1 MSILSRFRDVMKANM
16 HDLVTKA
23 EDPEKMMNNY
33 MKQLNMD
40 IGKVKSETASVAAE
54 EKRAKRALDE
64 AKAEVNKLQ
73 RYAEKAV
80 ESGNEEQALQ
90 FLDRK
95 AAQAEKLGDLESA
108 YERASSNKKNMK
120 QMHDKLSSDLNVL
133 EKRHAELNGKIAATA
148 AQQKLNAMGSNADV
162 SGSVFDVI
170 EEKVNKAYDEAMAI
184 AELREQ
190 PKDDLDELIAQLE
203 RENNNSSIRNA
214 EEELAMIKDK
224 LNNKKS

>member
-1 MSILSRFRDVMKANM
+1 MSILSRFRDIMKANM

-33 MKQLNMD
+33 MKQLNID

-54 EKRAKRALDE
+54 EKRAKRALDD

-95 AAQAEKLGDLESA
+95 VAQAEKLGELEA
-108 YERASSNKKNMK
+108 RYERASSNKKNMK
-120 QMHDKLSSDLNVL
+120 QIQDKLISDLNIL
-133 EKRHAELNGKIAATA
+133 EKRRAELNGKIAATA
-148 AQQKLNAMGSNADV
+148 AQQKINAMGSNADV

-190 PKDDLDELIAQLE
+190 PKDDLDDLIAQLE
-203 RENNNSSIRNA
+203 RENNKSSDRNA
-214 EEELAMIKDK
+214 EEELAAIKEK
-224 LNNKKS
+224 LNNKKL

>member
-1 MSILSRFRDVMKANM
+1 MSILSRFRDIMKANM

-23 EDPEKMMNNY
+23 EDPEKMMNHY
-33 MKQLNMD
+33 MKQLNID

-54 EKRAKRALDE
+54 EKRAKRALDD

-95 AAQAEKLGDLESA
+95 VSEQEKLGELEA
-108 YERASSNKKNMK
+108 RYERASSNKKNMK
-120 QMHDKLSSDLNVL
+120 QIQDKLISDLNIL
-133 EKRHAELNGKIAATA
+133 EKRRAELNGKIAATA
-148 AQQKLNAMGSNADV
+148 AQQKINAMGSNADV

-190 PKDDLDELIAQLE
+190 PKDDLDDLIAQLE
-203 RENNNSSIRNA
+203 RENNKSSDRNA
-214 EEELAMIKDK
+214 EEELAAIKEK

>member
-1 MSILSRFRDVMKANM
+1 MKANM

-40 IGKVKSETASVAAE
+40 IGKVKSETASIAAE

-120 QMHDKLSSDLNVL
+120 QMHDKLISDLNVL

-148 AQQKLNAMGSNADV
+148 AQQKINTIGSNVDI

>member
-1 MSILSRFRDVMKANM
+1 MKANM

>member
-1 MSILSRFRDVMKANM
+1 MKANM

-33 MKQLNMD
+33 MKQLNID

-54 EKRAKRALDE
+54 EKRAKRALDD

-90 FLDRK
+90 FLDHK
-95 AAQAEKLGDLESA
+95 VSEQEKLSELEA
-108 YERASSNKKNMK
+108 RYERASSNKKNMK
-120 QMHDKLSSDLNVL
+120 QIQDKLISDLNIL
-133 EKRHAELNGKIAATA
+133 EKRRAELNGKIAATA
-148 AQQKLNAMGSNADV
+148 AQQKINAMGSNADV

-190 PKDDLDELIAQLE
+190 PKDDLDDLIAQLE
-203 RENNNSSIRNA
+203 RENNKSSDRNA
-214 EEELAMIKDK
+214 EEELAAIKEK

>member
-1 MSILSRFRDVMKANM
+1 MKANM
-16 HDLVTKA
+16 NDLVTKA

-33 MKQLNMD
+33 MKQLNND
-40 IGKVKSETASVAAE
+40 LGKVKAETATVSAE
-54 EKRAKRALDE
+54 ERRAKRALDE
-64 AKAEVNKLQ
+64 IKTEVNKLQ
-73 RYAEKAV
+73 RYAEKAA

-95 AAQAEKLGDLESA
+95 VSQGEKLAELETA
-108 YERASSNKKNMK
+108 YNIASSNKKNME
-120 QMHDKLSSDLNVL
+120 QMQAKLSSDLRIL
-133 EKRHAELNGKIAATA
+133 EERRAELNGKIAATA
-148 AQQKLNAMGSNADV
+148 AQQKINAMGSQVDV

-203 RENNNSSIRNA
+203 SENNAAPHRNA
-214 EEELAMIKDK
+214 EDELAAIKEK

>member
-1 MSILSRFRDVMKANM
+1 MKANM
-16 HDLVTKA
+16 NDLVTKA

-33 MKQLNMD
+33 MKQLNND
-40 IGKVKSETASVAAE
+40 LGKVKAETASVSAE
-54 EKRAKRALDE
+54 ERRTKRALDE
-64 AKAEVNKLQ
+64 IKTEVNKLQ

-95 AAQAEKLGDLESA
+95 VSQGEKLAELEAA
-108 YERASSNKKNMK
+108 YNTASSNKKNME
-120 QMHDKLSSDLNVL
+120 QMQAKLSSDLRIL
-133 EKRHAELNGKIAATA
+133 EERRAELNGKIAATA
-148 AQQKLNAMGSNADV
+148 AQHKINAMGSQVDA

-190 PKDDLDELIAQLE
+190 PKDDLDELIAKLE
-203 RENNNSSIRNA
+203 GENNITPHRNA
-214 EEELAMIKDK
+214 DEELAAIKEK

>member
-1 MSILSRFRDVMKANM
+1 MKANM

-33 MKQLNMD
+33 MKQLNID
-40 IGKVKSETASVAAE
+40 IGKVKSEAASVAAE

-80 ESGNEEQALQ
+80 GSGNEEQALQ
-90 FLDRK
+90 FLERK
-95 AAQAEKLGDLESA
+95 AAQAEKLGELESA
-108 YERASSNKKNMK
+108 YERALSNKKSMK
-120 QMHDKLSSDLNVL
+120 QMHDKLISDFNVL
-133 EKRHAELNGKIAATA
+133 ENRHAELNGKIAATT
-148 AQQKLNAMGSNADV
+148 AQQKINTMGSNVDV

-190 PKDDLDELIAQLE
+190 PEDDLDELIAQLE
-203 RENNNSSIRNA
+203 RENNTSSIRNA

>member
-1 MSILSRFRDVMKANM
+1 MKANM

-33 MKQLNMD
+33 MKQLNID

-54 EKRAKRALDE
+54 EKRAKRALDD

-90 FLDRK
+90 FLDHK
-95 AAQAEKLGDLESA
+95 VSEQEKLSELEA
-108 YERASSNKKNMK
+108 RYERASSNKKNMK
-120 QMHDKLSSDLNVL
+120 QIQDKLISDLNIL
-133 EKRHAELNGKIAATA
+133 EKRRAELNGKIAATA
-148 AQQKLNAMGSNADV
+148 AQQKINAMGSNADV

-190 PKDDLDELIAQLE
+190 PKDDLDDLIAQLE
-203 RENNNSSIRNA
+203 RENNKSSDRNA
-214 EEELAMIKDK
+214 EEELAAIKEK
-224 LNNKKS
+224 LNNKKL